1 MKNLK
6 KLNNKLKHAG
16 HGFRHTIHVVFQF
29 IFVFGFFYLAMEAIY
44 DCVIKHSISGTGLG
58 IELIIIF
65 WIMGKILKHLNP

>member
-6 KLNNKLKHAG
+6 KLNHKLKHAG

-65 WIMGKILKHLNP
+65 WIMGKILKHMHP